1 MMLFVLKNPF
11 YYGVFKYKGE
21 LHEGKHE
28 PIITKKLFDQ
38 AQEML
43 KKRGRHHEKKIHNYI
58 FTDFMK
64 CGTCGCAITAEK
76 HKGHIYYRYTKKKGI
91 CAEKYIREEE
101 LKEQILDEVK
111 KVSCMPD
118 GWPDKMLKQLEI
130 DGKEGLK
137 AKTGEIRAFDEKVKV
152 VEDKLDKL
160 LDSHLE
166 GLVEKDIYLNKKE
179 KLINEKVGL
188 EENLKAVRQNGN
200 NWLEPMRDFIFLLI
214 KAKKIAGDGDS
225 LELKAFL
232 KNIGSNFILQGKKF
246 GFLAEF
252 EWALAC
258 RRQAFSNWLRGL
270 DSNQDTRLQRA
281 MSYHWTTSEYYFN
294 SPPSRRTSLAD
305 YQSFC
310 SARPAR
316 PAIFLNPG
324 VRPTPIYWPPL
335 PNFHPPRLE
344 SQWPRRK
351 PRA

>member
-118 GWPDKMLKQLEI
+118 GWPDKMPSSWRLTEKRALKQ
-130 DGKEGLK
+130 KR
-137 AKTGEIRAFDEKVKV
+137 AK
-152 VEDKLDKL
+152 
-160 LDSHLE
+160 
-166 GLVEKDIYLNKKE
+166 
-179 KLINEKVGL
+179 
-188 EENLKAVRQNGN
+188 
-200 NWLEPMRDFIFLLI
+200 
-214 KAKKIAGDGDS
+214 
-225 LELKAFL
+225 LELLMRK
-232 KNIGSNFILQGKKF
+232 
-246 GFLAEF
+246 
-252 EWALAC
+252 
-258 RRQAFSNWLRGL
+258 LR
-270 DSNQDTRLQRA
+270 
-281 MSYHWTTSEYYFN
+281 
-294 SPPSRRTSLAD
+294 
-305 YQSFC
+305 
-310 SARPAR
+310 
-316 PAIFLNPG
+316 
-324 VRPTPIYWPPL
+324 
-335 PNFHPPRLE
+335 
-344 SQWPRRK
+344 
-351 PRA
+351 